1 MTRPPARAGGRI
13 FAASHFRHFPHQ
25 PDNCCIIVQATNSG
39 GSNSIE
45 NHIKLF
51 TLRTEKTLS
60 DKLTYIAEYNLRF
73 KNREIEQ
80 LIKRHIAE
88 FEKTHGKID
97 V

>member
-1 MTRPPARAGGRI
+1 MGN
-13 FAASHFRHFPHQ
+13 HFIR
-25 PDNCCIIVQATNSG
+25 
-39 GSNSIE
+39 
-45 NHIKLF
+45 F

-60 DKLTYIAEYNLRF
+60 DIAAYNLRS